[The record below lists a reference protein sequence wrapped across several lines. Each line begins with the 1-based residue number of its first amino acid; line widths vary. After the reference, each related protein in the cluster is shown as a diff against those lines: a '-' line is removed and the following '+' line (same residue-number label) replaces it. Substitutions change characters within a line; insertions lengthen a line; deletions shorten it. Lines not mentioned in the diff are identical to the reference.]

1 MAAQGLEEWLKAAA
15 DGAAEDLALDLD
27 LAHARG
33 ALNLAGRRVSDES
46 HLDSLHGKLLG
57 HVSEVRR
64 GPAVWNP

>member
-1 MAAQGLEEWLKAAA
+1 
-15 DGAAEDLALDLD
+15 
-27 LAHARG
+27 
-33 ALNLAGRRVSDES
+33 VSDES